1 MEKKIKDFEIRL
13 KNLKNK
19 TSKDNKRKNQSIN
32 FKDVGRYIRV
42 SVELFSAILVG
53 VIIGIILD
61 KYFNT
66 SPLFLFIFLLLGSFA
81 GLLNVYRTVKRLG
94 FEVGFKKKNGK
105 FFK

>member
-1 MEKKIKDFEIRL
+1 MKKKLIDFETRL
-13 KNLKNK
+13 KRLKKK
-19 TSKDNKRKNQSIN
+19 TSKNYKRKNQSIN
-32 FKDVGRYIRV
+32 FKEMGSYLRVG
-42 SVELFSAILVG
+42 VELFSAILVG

-94 FEVGFKKKNGK
+94 FEVGFKKKNDK
-105 FFK
+105 FSK

>member
-1 MEKKIKDFEIRL
+1 MKKKLKDFEIRL
-13 KNLKNK
+13 KKLKNK
-19 TSKDNKRKNQSIN
+19 TSKDYKKNKSIN
-32 FKDVGRYIRV
+32 FKDMGKYLRVG
-42 SVELFSAILVG
+42 VELFSAILVG
-53 VIIGIILD
+53 IIIGILLD

-105 FFK
+105 FF

>member
-53 VIIGIILD
+53 VIIGILLD
-61 KYFNT
+61 KYFDT
-66 SPLFLFIFLLLGSFA
+66 SPLFLFIFLLLGFFA
-81 GLLNVYRTVKRLG
+81 GLSNVYRTVKRLG